1 MSFNFLIRAGARLTM
16 LLSKNR
22 LAAKRAY
29 VTAMMQVIGRALE
42 AASQEDEVIRKEIA
56 AFPENFLFEMKI
68 LPNGPTLAL
77 SKNAR
82 GEFDFLGYQ
91 PNRKPDL
98 SLQFK
103 HLTHAFM
110 VLTFQEGT
118 ARSFTNDRILVDGD
132 VAYAVRLVRCLDRL
146 ETLILPKLLAQRAL
160 KKYPELPLLEKVT
173 GGARIYGRLALN
185 FVR

>member
-68 LPNGPTLAL
+68 LPNGPALAL

-82 GEFDFLGYQ
+82 GEFDFPGCQ
-91 PNRKPDL
+91 PNRTPVL
-98 SLQFK
+98 RLQLRD
-103 HLTHAFM
+103 LTHACM
-110 VLTFQEGT
+110 VLTCQDGS
-118 ARSFTNDRILVDGD
+118 ARSFTKDRILVVGD
-132 VAYAVRLVRCLDRL
+132 VAYAVRLVRGLDRL
-146 ETLILPKLLAQRAL
+146 ETLLLAKLLAQRAL
-160 KKYPELPLLEKVT
+160 KK
-173 GGARIYGRLALN
+173 
-185 FVR
+185 